1 MMTIKGKVL
10 TILLALAFNA
20 FAAEWTGANSEPA
33 TTKTIDGK
41 KFYVISSANELA
53 WFAVQVNSGNAN
65 INGFLKH
72 DVNLGPDEENY
83 SNYPW
88 TPIGKDSTKLFGGV
102 FDGNGKKI
110 GGLKISSGK
119 FNGLFGV
126 TDGNAQIKNLTIG
139 VNSVVSDSSALA
151 RVYAGM
157 FVAVNNGTIMNVT
170 NLGNVKIQT
179 YLKQESYSFSTY
191 NYVAGITGKN
201 NGIVQ
206 NAVNDGFVF
215 NYQYAENTKY
225 ERGATADPKGYVGGI
240 AGYNTGSIDKSIN
253 LDSLYDRTTYRTS
266 YSSSDFKS
274 YASVYA
280 GGITGYNTGYVQN
293 CINYGNMYALGSE
306 TYAGGIV
313 GRTNLNTINSFSVS
327 GRIAS
332 PGPATNCYYNLTSSS
347 QITAIEGVIGI
358 QSEDMQVD
366 EFAWILNSTNGNTEN
381 SGVWS
386 RYDGYPV
393 YANDTLLAIHK
404 IVFDDDG
411 NTTILYTNYR
421 GLISKFPD
429 VLQAPE
435 GRAFAGWVNS
445 NGEFV
450 DSTTVFTEDQT
461 VTAVFKDWEDV
472 VYSIRFLDEKGNVLD
487 LKSVHS
493 GEIPVYGGAE
503 PTKKSTVA
511 YTYTFKGWS
520 PEIAPAVWHTDYTV
534 MFDSII
540 NQYKVSYVDYDGTEL
555 FSSMFDYGTK
565 PTYSTI
571 PKKTNTVA
579 YLYSFVGW
587 SPAVENVS
595 GEAVYKAIYDSVLQK
610 YSIEFKANGETLLSK
625 DYDYGSVPKY
635 ENATPT
641 KPATKAY
648 SYSFAGWEPEIAN
661 VTEATSYTAKFD
673 SSLNKYMVVFQNG
686 AKVLQDSEIEY
697 GKVPVYEGETPKK
710 TSTAKYDYSFSSW
723 SPALTKVTDEA
734 TYTALFDSTLRSYE
748 VSFVSEGETLLAK
761 EYEYGTFPKFEGNEP
776 SKKESKGFTYS
787 FKGWNP
793 SVAMVKDKAVYTA
806 VFDSVA
812 KTFVVTFM
820 NGKDTLQST
829 AVAYGNTP
837 EYKGKTPTKSGSD
850 KYEFKF
856 SGWSPKLATVTE
868 EAVYKAVF
876 DSTKLTGILV
886 SRLVNSNLLIKVNS
900 RNIQISAAPVGKAYA
915 LLDMQGRVLQKGRV
929 DSANFSIVAPRS
941 GSFFIRIGSLI
952 RIVRIK

>member
-10 TILLALAFNA
+10 AILLALAFNA

-41 KFYVISSANELA
+41 KFYVVMYPDELA
-53 WFAVQVNSGNAN
+53 WIANQVNIGNKD
-65 INGFLKH
+65 INVYIG
-72 DVNLGPDEENY
+72 DDIVMGADENSQSNLAWI
-83 SNYPW
+83 S
-88 TPIGKDSTKLFGGV
+88 IGTESSYDGLFE
-102 FDGNGKKI
+102 GNGHVIYGIK
-110 GGLKISSGK
+110 GRALFETVGK
-119 FNGLFGV
+119 
-126 TDGNAQIKNLTIG
+126 
-139 VNSVVSDSSALA
+139 
-151 RVYAGM
+151 
-157 FVAVNNGTIMNVT
+157 
-170 NLGNVKIQT
+170 
-179 YLKQESYSFSTY
+179 
-191 NYVAGITGKN
+191 

-206 NAVNDGFVF
+206 NISIKSSSFNDSWGAASVAIYNNGTIRNCFNYSTVYVSSGNHAAGIAVNNYGVIENCHNYGNVGCKIRNSSCRAGGLVSVNHGTINRSSNSGEIAGTTYGLYSSYAGGLAAINNGVISDGFNSGNVSSNSADHTCF
-215 NYQYAENTKY
+215 AGGLVGLNQSKTALLVNSFSVAEQINGCHTVGNSSNL
-225 ERGATADPKGYVGGI
+225 RGGI
-240 AGYNTGSIDKSIN
+240 AGVDTTLAVVNNSYYDISFDKT
-253 LDSLYDRTTYRTS
+253 LK
-266 YSSSDFKS
+266 DFFS
-274 YASVYA
+274 AA
-280 GGITGYNTGYVQN
+280 N
-293 CINYGNMYALGSE
+293 GN
-306 TYAGGIV
+306 V
-313 GRTNLNTINSFSVS
+313 INSS
-327 GRIAS
+327 GKQTES
-332 PGPATNCYYNLTSSS
+332 
-347 QITAIEGVIGI
+347 
-358 QSEDMQVD
+358 MQKD
-366 EFAWILNSTNGNTEN
+366 QFAWILNTANGLEEN

-386 RYDGYPV
+386 RYDGYPIF
-393 YANDTLLAIHK
+393 ANDSLLAIRR
-404 IVFDDDG
+404 IVFDDG
-411 NTTILYTNYR
+411 ANTSISYTDFRGRVEIFPNY
-421 GLISKFPD
+421 SE
-429 VLQAPE
+429 VPE
-435 GRAFAGWVNS
+435 GKAFAGWVNS

-450 DSTTVFTEDQT
+450 VSTTVFTEDQT

-472 VYSIRFLDEKGNVLD
+472 VYSIKFLDEKGNVLD
-487 LKSVHS
+487 LQSAHS
-493 GEIPVYGGAE
+493 GETPVYGAAT

-534 MFDSII
+534 MFDSTI

-565 PTYSTI
+565 PTYSAI

-579 YLYSFVGW
+579 YLYSFAGW
-587 SPAVENVS
+587 SPTVENVS
-595 GEAVYKAIYDSVLQK
+595 GEAVYKAVYDSVLQK
-610 YSIEFKANGETLLSK
+610 YSIEFKVNGETLLSK

-648 SYSFAGWEPEIAN
+648 SYSFAGWEPEIAK
-661 VTEATSYTAKFD
+661 VTKATSYTAKFD

-761 EYEYGTFPKFEGNEP
+761 EYEYGTLPKFEGNEP

-829 AVAYGNTP
+829 TIAYGKNP
-837 EYKGKTPTKSGSD
+837 EYKGKTPAKSSSD

-856 SGWSPKLATVTE
+856 SGWSPDLVAVTE
-868 EAVYKAVF
+868 SAVYKAVF
-876 DSTKLTGILV
+876 DSTKLTGIANVHLV
-886 SRLVNSNLLIKVNS
+886 DQKIKIMVISRD
-900 RNIQISAAPVGKAYA
+900 IQISAAPIGKTFA
-915 LLDMQGRVLQKGRV
+915 LFDMQGRVLQKGYIEV
-929 DSANFSIVAPRS
+929 ASFNVIVPRS
-941 GSFFIRIGSLI
+941 GSYFIRIGNQ
-952 RIVRIK
+952 IKKVGVK

>member
-41 KFYVISSANELA
+41 KFYVVVNPDELA
-53 WFAVQVNSGNAN
+53 WIANQVNNGNTDINVYIGDDIVMGADKNSQSKLTWTSIGIDNSYDGIFEGNGHVIYGIKGRALFESVGKNGLVQNISIKSSSFNDSWDAASVAIYNSGTIRNC
-65 INGFLKH
+65 F
-72 DVNLGPDEENY
+72 NY
-83 SNYPW
+83 STVYVSSGYNAAGIAVNNSGVIENCHNY
-88 TPIGKDSTKLFGGV
+88 
-102 FDGNGKKI
+102 GNVGCQKRHSSCRA
-110 GGLKISSGK
+110 GGLVSVNHGTVNRSTNSGEISSTTYD
-119 FNGLFGV
+119 GLY
-126 TDGNAQIKNLTIG
+126 
-139 VNSVVSDSSALA
+139 SS
-151 RVYAGM
+151 YAGGL
-157 FVAVNNGTIMNVT
+157 VAVNNGVI
-170 NLGNVKIQT
+170 
-179 YLKQESYSFSTY
+179 S
-191 NYVAGITGKN
+191 
-201 NGIVQ
+201 
-206 NAVNDGFVF
+206 DGF
-215 NYQYAENTKY
+215 NSGNINSNS
-225 ERGATADPKGYVGGI
+225 ADH
-240 AGYNTGSIDKSIN
+240 TC
-253 LDSLYDRTTYRTS
+253 
-266 YSSSDFKS
+266 F
-274 YASVYA
+274 A
-280 GGITGYNTGYVQN
+280 GGLVGLNQSKT
-293 CINYGNMYALGSE
+293 AL
-306 TYAGGIV
+306 
-313 GRTNLNTINSFSVS
+313 LINSFSVS
-327 GRIAS
+327 EHVNGCHFV
-332 PGPATNCYYNLTSSS
+332 GSSS
-347 QITAIEGVIGI
+347 NLRGGIAGVDTTLAVVNNSYYDISFDKTLKDFFSAANGNVI
-358 QSEDMQVD
+358 NSSGKQTESMQKD
-366 EFAWILNSTNGNTEN
+366 QFAWILNTANGSEEN
-381 SGVWS
+381 RGVWS

-404 IVFDDDG
+404 IVFDDG
-411 NTTILYTNYR
+411 ENTSVSYTNFR
-421 GLISKFPD
+421 GLVEKFPD
-429 VLQAPE
+429 YPEVPE
-435 GRAFAGWVNS
+435 GKAFAGWMKS
-445 NGEFV
+445 NGGFV
-450 DSTTVFTEDQT
+450 ETTTVFTEDQT

-648 SYSFAGWEPEIAN
+648 SYSFAGWEPAIAK

-793 SVAMVKDKAVYTA
+793 SVAMVKDKTVYTA

-876 DSTKLTGILV
+876 DSTTKQGLSINRILGNNFVVQV
-886 SRLVNSNLLIKVNS
+886 S
-900 RNIQISAAPVGKAYA
+900 G
-915 LLDMQGRVLQKGRV
+915 MQVWITN
-929 DSANFSIVAPRS
+929 A
-941 GSFFIRIGSLI
+941 RIGSPYALFDLQGHVVAKGVVDQKSFVI
-952 RIVRIK
+952 NAENRGRYIVRIGKLSKNVSVK

>member
-10 TILLALAFNA
+10 AILLALAFNA

-41 KFYVISSANELA
+41 KFYVVVNPDELA
-53 WFAVQVNSGNAN
+53 WIANQVNNGNTDINVYIGDDIVMGADKNSQSKLTWTSIGIDNSYDGIFEGNGHVIYGIKGRALFESVGKNGLVQNISIKSSSFNDSWGAASVAIYNSGTIRNCFNYSTVYVSSGNYAAG
-65 INGFLKH
+65 IV
-72 DVNLGPDEENY
+72 VNNSGVTENCH
-83 SNYPW
+83 NYGS
-88 TPIGKDSTKLFGGV
+88 IGCRMRNSPCRA
-102 FDGNGKKI
+102 
-110 GGLKISSGK
+110 GGLVSVNHGTVNRSTNSGEISGTTY
-119 FNGLFGV
+119 GLY
-126 TDGNAQIKNLTIG
+126 
-139 VNSVVSDSSALA
+139 SS
-151 RVYAGM
+151 YAGGL
-157 FVAVNNGTIMNVT
+157 VAVNNGVI
-170 NLGNVKIQT
+170 
-179 YLKQESYSFSTY
+179 S
-191 NYVAGITGKN
+191 
-201 NGIVQ
+201 
-206 NAVNDGFVF
+206 DGF
-215 NYQYAENTKY
+215 NSGNINSNS
-225 ERGATADPKGYVGGI
+225 ADH
-240 AGYNTGSIDKSIN
+240 TC
-253 LDSLYDRTTYRTS
+253 
-266 YSSSDFKS
+266 F
-274 YASVYA
+274 A
-280 GGITGYNTGYVQN
+280 GGLVGLNQSKT
-293 CINYGNMYALGSE
+293 AL
-306 TYAGGIV
+306 
-313 GRTNLNTINSFSVS
+313 LINSFSVS
-327 GRIAS
+327 EHVNGCHS
-332 PGPATNCYYNLTSSS
+332 VGSSS
-347 QITAIEGVIGI
+347 NLRGGIAGVDTTLAVVNNSYYDISFDETLKDFFSAANGNVI
-358 QSEDMQVD
+358 NSSGKQTESMQKD
-366 EFAWILNSTNGNTEN
+366 QFAWILNTTNGSEEN
-381 SGVWS
+381 SGIWS
-386 RYDGYPV
+386 RYDGYPIF
-393 YANDTLLAIHK
+393 ANDSLLAIHR
-404 IVFDDDG
+404 IVFDDG
-411 NTTILYTNYR
+411 ANTSVSYTNFR
-421 GLISKFPD
+421 GLVEKFPD
-429 VLQAPE
+429 YPEVPE
-435 GRAFAGWVNS
+435 GKAFAGWMKS
-445 NGEFV
+445 NGGFV
-450 DSTTVFTEDQT
+450 ETTTVFTEDQT

-487 LKSVHS
+487 LQSAHS
-493 GEIPVYGGAE
+493 GETPVYGAAT

-511 YTYTFKGWS
+511 YTYAFKGWS

-534 MFDSII
+534 MFDSTI

-565 PTYSTI
+565 PAYSTI

-579 YLYSFVGW
+579 YLYSFAGW

-595 GEAVYKAIYDSVLQK
+595 GEAVYKAVYDSVLQK

-635 ENATPT
+635 EDATPT

-648 SYSFAGWEPEIAN
+648 SYSFAGWEPEIAK

-686 AKVLQDSEIEY
+686 AKVLQGSEIEY

-761 EYEYGTFPKFEGNEP
+761 EYEYGTLPKFEGNEP
-776 SKKESKGFTYS
+776 LKKESKGFTYS

-829 AVAYGNTP
+829 AVSYGNTP
-837 EYKGKTPTKSGSD
+837 EYKGKTPTKTSSD
-850 KYEFKF
+850 KYEFNF
-856 SGWSPKLATVTE
+856 SGWSPKLAAVTE
-868 EAVYKAVF
+868 DAVYKADF

-941 GSFFIRIGSLI
+941 GSFFIRIGSQI